1 MPLSNSVIRR
11 YTPPTCTLEV
21 LAQNS
26 PLSRWMGKPV
36 LKQLTFELR
45 FEDPQLPEEHR
56 VPIRGDRDQLEALC
70 DAVTSYV
77 QQFLQQPPESFC
89 FNFSGLQDSTKVST
103 EEFTDFHQASLLS
116 KTSKSFIPQIS
127 GTKIYLE
134 ASSYLTHNLFLGS
147 LANQPSVHVI
157 ELSLLQLFDLAT
169 ALDEYSMDVVALP
182 ALSNTSSV
190 VRFPT
195 WASVAAVLV
204 LALGLTPLT
213 WQYANNTKQK
223 DQQTATTN
231 SSNDEQI
238 ALQPAPFPNFPAPQS
253 ELASPNNLSSLP
265 LGSTPP
271 PPPNTNL
278 PTTPLT
284 SPNTSFS
291 ANSPTTASALPPS
304 SITSREA
311 LNLPQTSIP
320 PLSSNPAITI
330 PGQQVGTQPN
340 STRSINSGGITL
352 KRNLPPRL
360 STSTSSTSSG
370 ITPVPPPLAT
380 IPSGSPN
387 NTIPQIPSGSPNNTI
402 PQTYSPV
409 TSQQARVSGNSP
421 VNTSP
426 QLTDTNSLIERLRG
440 ESNTSSPTEVATGN
454 IGTLFDTPQVAEARE
469 FFQKRWRPP
478 TGFAQTLE
486 YSVMLGVDGSIERI
500 LPLGKAAR
508 DHVDIVGMPII
519 GEPFVS
525 ANQSG
530 QMMRLRVVLSP
541 DGKVQTF
548 PESE

>member
-70 DAVTSYV
+70 DAVATYV
-77 QQFLQQPPESFC
+77 QQFLQQPPDNFC
-89 FNFSGLQDSTKVST
+89 FHVSSLQDSTKVSN
-103 EEFTDFHQASLLS
+103 EELTDFHQASLIS
-116 KTSKSFIPQIS
+116 KTSKSFIPQIP

-147 LANQPSVHVI
+147 LANQPSGHVI
-157 ELSLLQLFDLAT
+157 QLSLLQLFDLAT
-169 ALDEYSMDVVALP
+169 ALDEYSMDVMALP
-182 ALSNTSSV
+182 ALNNTGSV
-190 VRFPT
+190 VRFPA

-223 DQQTATTN
+223 DQQTATVN
-231 SSNDEQI
+231 NPNDEQI

-271 PPPNTNL
+271 QPPNPNL
-278 PTTPLT
+278 PTTSLT
-284 SPNTSFS
+284 SPNT
-291 ANSPTTASALPPS
+291 NSPGNSPQTANPALPPNPLLS
-304 SITSREA
+304 TEG
-311 LNLPQTSIP
+311 LNLPQTNIP
-320 PLSSNPAITI
+320 PIASNPAITI
-330 PGQQVGTQPN
+330 PGQQVGTQPR
-340 STRSINSGGITL
+340 STGSINSGGITL
-352 KRNLPPRL
+352 KRNLTPRL
-360 STSTSSTSSG
+360 STSTSSTSPG

-380 IPSGSPN
+380 IPSGSPSR
-387 NTIPQIPSGSPNNTI
+387 IPQA
-402 PQTYSPV
+402 YSPV
-409 TSQQARVSGNSP
+409 TSQQARGN
-421 VNTSP
+421 VNPSSE
-426 QLTDTNSLIERLRG
+426 LAETNSLIERLRN
-440 ESNTSSPTEVATGN
+440 ESNTTSPTEVGVGN
-454 IGTLFDTPQVAEARE
+454 TGTLFDTPQVAEARE

-508 DHVDIVGMPII
+508 DHVDIVGMPVI

-525 ANQSG
+525 PNQSG
-530 QMMRLRVVLSP
+530 QITRLRVVLSP

-548 PESE
+548 PETE